1 MENHVENTE
10 NMNTVQPQDAQNP
23 STPRF
28 SAVELA
34 DILELNRPTPEQIA
48 MIEADMSSHLVIAGA
63 GSGKTATMVDR
74 VIYLVAN
81 GFVRPQE
88 ILGVTFTRKA
98 AGELR
103 ERMRARLAILR
114 AKGYMPEATEE
125 ELIAGDADPVISTY
139 HSYANTLVK
148 DYGLRLGYEQDA
160 QLLGDAQKYQ
170 LAAQIVSYWDGEL
183 PRTEKDDYQG
193 KSTIIAAMLT
203 LSDQCAEHLQ
213 SPEQVREFCAE
224 QLQAYTETLAE
235 SKGKRSEYAK
245 VINHLK
251 NTIALTHLVERYA
264 LIKKRMQVM
273 DYGDLMVLASR
284 IARSFPQVAR
294 AERERYKVVLLD
306 EFQDTSHTQ
315 MCLFSDLFGSG
326 SRAAHGAGN
335 GSGSSEQQALPE
347 HPVMAVGDPKQSIY
361 GFRGASSGQLFS
373 FYDYFHSA
381 DPTPLYLS
389 VAWRNDKAILDAA
402 NHLAEPLK
410 HAPDWVRGSVPSTVP
425 DLQLRAVITQP
436 DPAGLEAMRGRVN
449 LARYSTA
456 EAEAQ
461 ALAARIAA
469 ERARTAPGQEHPTMA
484 VLTRTRAQ
492 LEPIAQALTALNIPS
507 QLGGIGGLIDKP
519 EIIDMVATLQIL
531 ADPSRSDALARL
543 LTGPRWR
550 IGTADMMALG
560 EYSNELARTRGM
572 ALPENPE
579 VMEEI
584 SDFGSLIEAIENLPE
599 PGHVTGKNGRSI
611 SPEALARLQEF
622 REELYTLRT
631 MLTEDLGTLL
641 YEIERVLMLDIEL
654 AVRSGDSYASRANL
668 DAFHDVAAR
677 YAQSSPRIN
686 ATIYAGADGTSEDEE
701 KATQRFVLSAG
712 GVNYLMGFLAW
723 IEETARSEK
732 GLAPAVEQ
740 ARAGTVQLLTMHG
753 SKGLEWD
760 HVYLPGLADRANTS
774 VKTWQY
780 GPLGELPWP
789 LRGDKNYMPA
799 QLESLEKIR
808 EIESLKELNETLT
821 LANEQC
827 EEYQLEEERRL
838 MYVAATRA
846 RSLLVASCARWKGAN
861 ATPLVAD
868 PFWNELVHFATG
880 EPLPGSAEDT
890 HSGFP
895 EPENYPLYLG
905 IGVINYA
912 WNQDPK
918 KKPKAID
925 IDAYFGARLEDEGS
939 DYTALARDLV
949 SRAQAP
955 AAVPYAQASSLQEAL
970 SWQVRPVIVQRL
982 LDPVA
987 WTSVN
992 PDQGSVLTAMWPFDP
1007 FEGPS
1012 IYRWESEKALSAGM
1026 LLALRHGVTLPP
1038 GRTPVNAAAERADK
1052 RARAARAQELFGVSG
1067 VSDMLE
1073 VGAGDSPGSNTVQ
1086 SHVLPDLSTL
1096 SRKERTL
1103 AAARA
1108 LMSYTG
1114 PLAPRE
1120 NLTPAQEA
1128 QAKDWAQEADML
1140 LKLARREVGVNLP
1153 AKPESFSA
1161 STLIEL
1167 NENAAAMRAQLMRP
1181 VPRKPSHAART
1192 GTLFHEWVEGHYN
1205 AAPMLDIDEELYE
1218 DDDSD
1223 FSSTI
1228 DDLRESFLASEW
1240 ANRTMWAAE
1249 YPVETH
1255 LAGTSIRGRI
1265 DAVFRT
1271 ESVDEQGNPV
1281 VLWELVDWKTGRVP
1295 SKSAMRSKRIQ
1306 LAVYKIAFSRVMGI
1320 DPDTIRTAFH
1330 YVGPNTTI
1338 WDSDIQGG
1346 IPTASE
1352 LERLITKHK
1361 WSEPNTDS

>member
-10 NMNTVQPQDAQNP
+10 NMNAIQGNVAQENRPQ

-125 ELIAGDADPVISTY
+125 ELIAGDSDPVISTY

-183 PRTEKDDYQG
+183 PRNKKDEFQA

-213 SPEQVREFCAE
+213 SPEQVREFCAR
-224 QLQAYTETLAE
+224 QLEAYTETFEE
-235 SKGKRSEYAK
+235 SKGSRAEYRE
-245 VINHLK
+245 ITLHLK
-251 NTIALTHLVERYA
+251 NTIALSYVVERYA

-284 IARSFPQVAR
+284 IARQFPQVAR

-326 SRAAHGAGN
+326 SRAAHSTSHGTGA
-335 GSGSSEQQALPE
+335 SESLPE

-410 HAPDWVRGSVPSTVP
+410 HAPEWVRGSVPSTVP

-436 DPAGLEAMRGRVN
+436 DPAGLEAMRGRVE
-449 LARYSTA
+449 LARYGTA
-456 EAEAQ
+456 AAEAQ
-461 ALAARIAA
+461 ALAERIAA

-550 IGTADMMALG
+550 IGTADMIALG

-579 VMEEI
+579 AMEEI

-599 PGHVTGKNGRSI
+599 PGHVTGKNGRSM

-732 GLAPAVEQ
+732 GLAPAIEQ
-740 ARAGTVQLLTMHG
+740 ARPGTVQLLTMHG

-760 HVYLPGLADRANTS
+760 NVYLPGLADRANTS

-789 LRGDKNYMPA
+789 LRGDKNYMPS
-799 QLESLEKIR
+799 QLESLQEIR
-808 EIESLKELNETLT
+808 ELESLKELKETLT

-846 RSLLVASCARWKGAN
+846 RSLLVASCARWRGAN

-880 EPLPGSAEDT
+880 EPLPGGAEDT
-890 HSGFP
+890 QSASP
-895 EPENYPLYLG
+895 EPENYPHYMG
-905 IGVINYA
+905 TGVVNYA
-912 WNQDPK
+912 WDQDPK
-918 KKPKAID
+918 KKPRAID
-925 IDAYFGARLEDEGS
+925 IDAYFGSRLEDEGQ
-939 DYTALARDLV
+939 DYAALARELV
-949 SRAQAP
+949 AQAP
-955 AAVPYAQASSLQEAL
+955 VPAPVPYAQASSLQEAL
-970 SWQVRPVIVQRL
+970 SWQVRPVIAQRL
-982 LDPVA
+982 IDPVA
-987 WTSVN
+987 WTSYN

-1012 IYRWESEKALSAGM
+1012 VYRWESEKALAAGM
-1026 LLALRHGVTLPP
+1026 LLALRHGVALPP
-1038 GRTPVNAAAERADK
+1038 GRVPANSAAERADE

-1067 VSDMLE
+1067 VSGT
-1073 VGAGDSPGSNTVQ
+1073 VNVAAGENPELNTVQ
-1086 SHVLPDLSTL
+1086 EPGWFASLPT
-1096 SRKERTL
+1096 RKERTL
-1103 AAARA
+1103 AAARM
-1108 LMSYTG
+1108 LLSYPG
-1114 PLAPRE
+1114 VLIE
-1120 NLTPAQEA
+1120 HEQLTPAQQA

-1140 LKLARREVGVNLP
+1140 LKLARREVGVTLP
-1153 AKPESFSA
+1153 AKPEAFSA

-1181 VPRKPSHAART
+1181 VPRKPSRAART

-1205 AAPMLDIDEELYE
+1205 SAPMLDIDEELYE

-1228 DDLRESFLASEW
+1228 EELRESFLASQW
-1240 ANRTMWAAE
+1240 AHRTMWAAE

-1271 ESVDEQGNPV
+1271 ETVDEQGNPLT
-1281 VLWELVDWKTGRVP
+1281 LWELVDWKTGRVP

-1306 LAVYKIAFSRVMGI
+1306 LAVYKIAFARVMGV

-1346 IPTASE
+1346 IPSASE

-1361 WSEPNTDS
+1361 WSESNTEE